1 MQVVGSEA
9 AALAHPLARTRR
21 RDRRKHPNLPVPV
34 EPQAPLAPPSP
45 QMVAYQEAQESVER
59 RLSFFRHL
67 TVWAAVFIF
76 FLFTA
81 GFEPAFIIATIWGIF
96 LAVKGYNAILAPRL
110 RKQWMEEEVDWRLE
124 AMRIERRQ
132 LQGRHARSI
141 EELSASIAH
150 EIRNPITAAKSLV
163 QQMGEDPVSDE
174 NIEYARVAVEELD
187 RVERSIS
194 HLLRYARE
202 EEVSTERVQ
211 LLDVVDS
218 AIETFRDRIDARGV
232 RVDLDVEADCE
243 IVADA
248 DKLRRVV
255 INLVSNALEALSEM
269 SPSHDAVI
277 SISGGP
283 NLAGDEV
290 WLKVKDNGPGIDAA
304 KAAKIFNP
312 FYTSKSEG
320 TGLGLAITKKLV
332 EAHGGTIAVQ
342 STPGEGT
349 EFEVVVRKDGPT
361 A

>member
-1 MQVVGSEA
+1 MQVVGNEA
-9 AALAHPLARTRR
+9 VALAHSVTRPRR
-21 RDRRKHPNLPVPV
+21 RHGRKNRNLPVPV
-34 EPQAPLAPPSP
+34 TAQPPLSP
-45 QMVAYQEAQESVER
+45 EMVAYQEAQESVDR
-59 RLSFFRHL
+59 RVSFFRHL
-67 TVWAAVFIF
+67 TVWFGVFVF

-81 GFEPAFIIATIWGIF
+81 GFEPAFIIGTIWGVF
-96 LAVKGYNAILAPRL
+96 LAVKGYNALVAPRL
-110 RKQWMEEEVDWRLE
+110 QKQWMQEEVDWRLSS
-124 AMRIERRQ
+124 MRLERRQ

-163 QQMGEDPVSDE
+163 QQMGEDPGSGE

-202 EEVSTERVQ
+202 EEVAPERVN

-218 AIETFRDRIDARGV
+218 AVETFRDRIETRGV
-232 RVDLDVEADCE
+232 RIDLDVDADC
-243 IVADA
+243 VLMADS

-269 SPSHDAVI
+269 APQHDAI
-277 SISGGP
+277 IALRGGK

-290 WLKVKDNGPGIDAA
+290 WLKVKDNGPGIEPA
-304 KAAKIFNP
+304 KAEKIFSP
-312 FYTSKSEG
+312 FYTSKADG
-320 TGLGLAITKKLV
+320 TGLGLAITKKLI
-332 EAHGGTIAVQ
+332 EAHGGTISLRSA
-342 STPGEGT
+342 PGEGT
-349 EFEVVVRKDGPT
+349 EFEVVFRKEGPT

>member
-9 AALAHPLARTRR
+9 VALAHSVTRPRR
-21 RDRRKHPNLPVPV
+21 RQGRRNRNLPVPAGSQIPV
-34 EPQAPLAPPSP
+34 TPEMA
-45 QMVAYQEAQESVER
+45 AYKEAQEAVER
-59 RLSFFRHL
+59 RVSFFRHL
-67 TVWAAVFIF
+67 MVWGGVFIF

-81 GFEPAFIIATIWGIF
+81 GFEPAFIIGTIWGVF
-96 LAVKGYNAILAPRL
+96 LAVKGYNALIAPRL
-110 RKQWMEEEVDWRLE
+110 QKQWLEEEVHWRLS
-124 AMRIERRQ
+124 AMRLERRQ

-163 QQMGEDPVSDE
+163 QQMGEDPRSGE

-202 EEVSTERVQ
+202 EEVAPERVR

-218 AIETFRDRIDARGV
+218 AVETFRDRIDARRV
-232 RVDLDVEADCE
+232 RVDVDVDADCE
-243 IVADA
+243 LVADP

-269 SPSHDAVI
+269 GPHHPATI
-277 SISGGP
+277 ALSGGA
-283 NLAGDEV
+283 NLAGDDV
-290 WLKVKDNGPGIDAA
+290 WLKVKDNGPGIEPA
-304 KAAKIFNP
+304 KVEKIFSP

-332 EAHGGTIAVQ
+332 EAHGGSITVR
-342 STPGEGT
+342 STPPDGT
-349 EFEVVVRKDGPT
+349 QFEVVFRKEGPT
-361 A
+361 T